1 MEFPMRLRH
10 LVLSLA
16 LAVSATAFA
25 APVPYTI
32 DPGHTQV
39 HFTYSH
45 LGLSN
50 ITGRFDQVE
59 GTFNFDPADPAAS
72 SVAVTI
78 PVESID
84 TGVDK
89 LDAHLKSEDF
99 FDVAKFPTAT
109 FTSTKITADGDA
121 RWKMAGDLTIHG
133 VTRPVV
139 FDVVVNKVGEHPMMK
154 VPTAGFDASTTVK
167 RSDFGMAYAVPAVGD
182 EVTIRITMEARAP
195 KAQ

>member
-1 MEFPMRLRH
+1 MRLRH
-10 LVLSLA
+10 LVLTLT

-32 DPGHTQV
+32 DPNHTQV

-50 ITGRFDQVE
+50 ITGRFDKVE
-59 GTFNFDPADPAAS
+59 GTFDFDPADPAAS
-72 SVAVTI
+72 RVNVTI
-78 PVESID
+78 PVDSID

-89 LDAHLKSEDF
+89 LDAHLESADF
-99 FDVAKFPTAT
+99 FDVARFPTAT
-109 FTSTKITADGDA
+109 FASTGITAAGDG

-133 VTRPVV
+133 ITRPVV
-139 FDVVVNKVGEHPMMK
+139 FDVVINKVGEHPMMK
-154 VPTAGFDASTTVK
+154 VPTAGFDATTTVK
-167 RSDFGMAYAVPAVGD
+167 RSDFGMDYAVPAVGD